1 MFKYSSALLGIVVS
15 FLAFAQNPNRRF
27 ISISNGTKGDD
38 VVVNV
43 NDGQYQISFFDDK
56 TLGSPQKSLF
66 CFFNC
71 ASGEIRKLIKL

>member
-15 FLAFAQNPNRRF
+15 FLAFAQNPNRQF

-56 TLGSPQKSLF
+56 IVETSFIPKGTETMPE
-66 CFFNC
+66 
-71 ASGEIRKLIKL
+71 ASHAVIP